1 MPMDKQTY
9 TREEPAGF
17 IERAGVRYYRRL
29 FEKSATGEAETIRID
44 NLPPDNTLRFLSRDI
59 SHFAAVVAFFIG
71 ACTSL
76 ATVWIVANYS
86 HTLDTGAYYAL
97 LIGATLLL
105 VIIEFGVLFW
115 LSLRTVHV
123 IACLTQH
130 HRDADDPFLP
140 GDDAVSN
147 LLARAALEL
156 PDPVVHYLGV
166 DPLKY
171 VSKPKLFL
179 VGFLYKAKVFLTSVA
194 AKFLLRRMAGKL
206 VLRIGLAW
214 VSVPVAGIW
223 NALVMYRVAREARLR
238 LFGHRLVSYLIDDLL
253 TEEFVVQLSKQA
265 KEGAIRAISTMMVMT
280 QNYHPNMLMLLVKF
294 SETLAI
300 EDQGDYDDWPKFVW
314 LLSQV
319 TAAERYFLLDLL
331 CVAAAFDAH
340 LSSLQR
346 QQLPLVFG
354 EYTDQYMHRI
364 KDLKGL
370 MLTGRIHA
378 AKELCRLDFQPG

>member
-1 MPMDKQTY
+1 
-9 TREEPAGF
+9 
-17 IERAGVRYYRRL
+17 
-29 FEKSATGEAETIRID
+29 
-44 NLPPDNTLRFLSRDI
+44 
-59 SHFAAVVAFFIG
+59 
-71 ACTSL
+71 
-76 ATVWIVANYS
+76 
-86 HTLDTGAYYAL
+86 
-97 LIGATLLL
+97 
-105 VIIEFGVLFW
+105 
-115 LSLRTVHV
+115 
-123 IACLTQH
+123 
-130 HRDADDPFLP
+130 
-140 GDDAVSN
+140 
-147 LLARAALEL
+147 
-156 PDPVVHYLGV
+156 VVHYLGV

-179 VGFLYKAKVFLTSVA
+179 VGFFYKAKVFLTSVA

-253 TEEFVVQLSKQA
+253 TEEFVVQLSEQA

>member
-1 MPMDKQTY
+1 MDGPTY

-17 IERAGVRYYRRL
+17 LERAGVLYYRRL
-29 FEKSATGEAETIRID
+29 SERAATGEAETIRID
-44 NLPPDNTLRFLSRDI
+44 DLPPDNTLRFLSRDI
-59 SHFAAVVAFFIG
+59 AHFAALVAFFIG
-71 ACTSL
+71 AGTSL
-76 ATVWIVANYS
+76 AWVWIESNYAN
-86 HTLDTGAYYAL
+86 TMERGAYYSL

-105 VIIEFGVLFW
+105 VVIELGVLFW

-123 IACLTQH
+123 IACVTQH
-130 HRDADDPFLP
+130 HRADDDPLLP

-147 LLARAALEL
+147 LLARAALEI
-156 PDPVVHYLGV
+156 PDPVVRYLGV

-179 VGFLYKAKVFLTSVA
+179 VGLLYKGKVFLTTVA
-194 AKFLLRRMAGKL
+194 AKFLLRRMGGKL

-238 LFGHRLVSYLIDDLL
+238 LFGHRLAYYLIDEVL
-253 TEEFVVQLSKQA
+253 TDEFLAQLSEQA
-265 KEGAIRAISTMMVMT
+265 KEGAIRAISTMMVLT

-294 SETLAI
+294 SETLAV
-300 EDQGDYDDWPKFVW
+300 EDRGDYDDWSVFVP
-314 LLSQV
+314 LLGQV

-340 LSSLQR
+340 LSDLEQQR
-346 QQLPLVFG
+346 LPQAFG
-354 EYTDQYMHRI
+354 EFTDQYMHRI
-364 KDLKGL
+364 REIRRL
-370 MLTGRIHA
+370 MLTGQIHA
-378 AKELCRLDFQPG
+378 AKNLCRLDFRPG